1 MEKIKNTKK
10 AKIGIYT
17 MGLQCYWAQFDGL
30 WAVILWQIYCIQGR
44 SHGGI
49 RLLLWSG

>member
-30 WAVILWQIYCIQGR
+30 WERLLSYGIQGR

>member
-1 MEKIKNTKK
+1 MHSYNDFVKTKEGCTMEKIKNTKK

-30 WAVILWQIYCIQGR
+30 
-44 SHGGI
+44 
-49 RLLLWSG
+49 